1 MALENKNEKGYNV
14 NKEVYMIDHRTV
26 AMLIE
31 LFDNQKIHLY
41 ELSIQTGISKDSLLT
56 SLQQVNELLKENQFE
71 MISVEQ
77 DVCYVPR
84 SLMKQQGRVFE
95 LLKSRDIYLSQEE
108 RQILIYLYTFIRK
121 DFISNIHY
129 QELLGVSR
137 NTALTDIKN
146 IRELCQQFQLTFNY
160 TRAKGY
166 HLEGEEKNKH
176 RLCLYVISKC
186 LQMPIGVWALNYVL
200 RSWQEK
206 NQIVTLKQVSQQF
219 CQFYQYTALE
229 ERLDEYLYFLQF
241 LLVRRKRVD
250 LLISTEDDVD
260 PMMEKMV
267 SQLCFCLQLE
277 SSPPKA
283 LLIYLARLLQGC
295 LEGDIER
302 QESFFSD
309 LTLKI
314 VEEMERLSLITFEN
328 RRELLAGLQRH
339 LIPAYYRLSAR
350 VETINTYTEVI
361 KEEHKELFEFVK
373 KALHPLE
380 ECIGYEVPDSE
391 VSYFVI
397 HFGGYIES
405 AQHRQFRYKA
415 LVLCP
420 NGVSSSLILK
430 ESLKQ
435 LFPNIDFSDE
445 HSLAN
450 IDSIFQEG
458 YDMIFSTIRFE
469 TSLPFFLVPPI
480 LSASQKRDLF
490 HLVHETFHNVSQ
502 IPIEI
507 EQLMSVISKYAT
519 IHKEKSLK
527 YELVQFLN
535 ELSYERKERS
545 PMLDELIT
553 KKTYQYTEE
562 KLTWQEAIALS
573 AKPLLESNA
582 IEETYID
589 AMIGKVKEFGAF
601 IDLGKGVAIPHARP
615 EDGVN
620 HVGMAMLNLKEP
632 IYLLDDPTHEIRLLI
647 CIAAVDNQTHLKA
660 LSHLTGI
667 LRNTKN
673 VQQLIEAKSFDDI
686 ADLIKEEQ

>member
-1 MALENKNEKGYNV
+1 
-14 NKEVYMIDHRTV
+14 MIDHRTV

-31 LFDNQKIHLY
+31 LFGNQKVHLY
-41 ELSIQTGISKDSLLT
+41 ELSIQTGINKESLLT
-56 SLQQVNELLKENQFE
+56 GIQQVNDLLTEHQFE
-71 MISVEQ
+71 TILLDQ
-77 DVCYVPR
+77 DICNVPE
-84 SLMKQQGRVFE
+84 SLIKQQEQVFE
-95 LLKSRDIYLSQEE
+95 LLKSRDIYLTQDE

-129 QELLGVSR
+129 QELLSVSR
-137 NTALTDIKN
+137 NTTLTDIKN
-146 IRELCQQFQLTFNY
+146 VRELCQRFHLSFDY
-160 TRAKGY
+160 TRSQGY
-166 HLEGEEKNKH
+166 HLAGDEKDKH
-176 RLCLYVISKC
+176 RLALYAISRCLKS
-186 LQMPIGVWALNYVL
+186 PIGAWALDYVL

-206 NQIVTLKQVSQQF
+206 NQITVLKEVSRQF
-219 CQFYQYTALE
+219 CQFYQYTVLE

-241 LLVRRKRVD
+241 LFVRRKRVD
-250 LLISTEDDVD
+250 LVVPVTEESNY

-267 SQLCFCLQLE
+267 SRLWSNLPSNTSLPRE
-277 SSPPKA
+277 MTP
-283 LLIYLARLLQGC
+283 YLASLLQGC
-295 LEGDIER
+295 LEGDVEH
-302 QESFFSD
+302 EHSFFAD

-328 RRELLAGLQRH
+328 RSELLEGLQRH
-339 LIPAYYRLSAR
+339 LIPAYYRLSAK

-373 KALHPLE
+373 KALRPLE
-380 ECIGYEVPDSE
+380 EQIGYEVPDSE

-430 ESLKQ
+430 ENLKQ
-435 LFPNIDFSDE
+435 LFPNIYFSDE

-450 IDSIFQEG
+450 VGSISQKG
-458 YDMIFSTIRFE
+458 YDMVFSTVRFE
-469 TSLPFFLVPPI
+469 TSLPFFLVPAI

-490 HLVHETFHNVSQ
+490 HLVHETFSNASQ
-502 IPIEI
+502 VPIEI
-507 EQLMSVISKYAT
+507 EQMIAVIGKYAT
-519 IHKEKSLK
+519 IHKEKTLK
-527 YELVQFLN
+527 YELAQFLN
-535 ELSYERKERS
+535 EITYERKEKI

-553 KKTYQYTEE
+553 KETYQYTEE
-562 KLTWQEAIALS
+562 KLSWQDAIALS
-573 AKPLLESNA
+573 AKPLLESGA
-582 IEETYID
+582 VEDTYIE
-589 AMIGKVKEFGAF
+589 AMVNKVEEFGAF

-620 HVGMAMLNLKEP
+620 RVGMAMLNLKEP

-667 LRNTKN
+667 LRDATS
-673 VQQLIEAKSFDDI
+673 VQQLIEARCFDDI
-686 ADLIKEEQ
+686 ANLIKEEQ